1 MDTLETILKKLK
13 DNKSELEQ
21 KYSIS
26 ELGLFGSYARGDYK
40 ETSDI
45 DILVDFNKKIDAF
58 EYIQLAHDLEELLN
72 HKVDV
77 VSRRGIKPQYLPYVE
92 KNLIYV

>member
-1 MDTLETILKKLK
+1 MYTLETILKKLK
-13 DNKSELEQ
+13 DSKSELEQ

-26 ELGLFGSYARGDYK
+26 ELGLFGSYARGDHK